1 MKKVDLR
8 NLGFFLAAIGISFS
22 CSPRSPNSPEFFTGD
37 LHEYIVDTLYLEK
50 DTKTKIL
57 PSDLTYIEI
66 DGEEFLYAFVN
77 YRLLKYSFPRG
88 ELLAVQEFEKEGP
101 DGIGTWIAGSLIKE
115 DGLFFISDNKEI
127 VRTDFKGK
135 VIDRTELPLIE
146 GDRLS
151 ANFNTMN
158 GNSMT
163 WISSGKKLIVSDV
176 PFVLK
181 EPNLS
186 YQDWIWVFDFET
198 GVNSTI
204 SFSYPEKYHAF
215 LDDPELGVY
224 SHKYVSGKHL
234 ISFPASDSILVLEGE
249 KKFWV
254 DGKSSE
260 ILMFEKGKVEPQ
272 GEWTVFLPSLYSSR
286 YKWILHDPY
295 QKIIL
300 RHLIIGNEGKDDLK
314 LNKTSFIILDE
325 QLEKKGELFFTNEMF
340 SGFGFSTPQGLYL
353 KLIPQQSD
361 DFEGYVRV
369 RVDL

>member
-1 MKKVDLR
+1 MIIFDLR
-8 NLGFFLAAIGISFS
+8 NLVLCFVVIAISFS
-22 CSPRSPNSPEFFTGD
+22 CSIRNPKSTELFTGD
-37 LHEYIVDTLYLEK
+37 LKEFIVDTLYLEK

-66 DGEEFLYAFVN
+66 NGVEFLYAFVN
-77 YRLLKYSFPRG
+77 YRLLKYSYTDG
-88 ELLAVQEFEKEGP
+88 KLMNVQEFEKEGP
-101 DGIGTWIAGSLIKE
+101 DGIGTWISGYLITE
-115 DGLFFISDNKEI
+115 NDMFFISDNKQI
-127 VRTDFKGK
+127 VRSDLNGK
-135 VIDRTELPLIE
+135 VVDRMKFPEVSE
-146 GDRLS
+146 DRIS

-158 GNSMT
+158 GNSIT
-163 WISSGKKLIVSDV
+163 WISSEKKLIVLDV

-186 YQDWIWVFDFET
+186 YEDWIWVFDFDSGE
-198 GVNSTI
+198 SKQI
-204 SFSYPEKYHAF
+204 SFKYPEGYKQF

-234 ISFPASDSILVLEGE
+234 ISFPATDSLLVLNGE

-254 DGKSSE
+254 DGKSSHTL
-260 ILMFEKGKVEPQ
+260 IFEKGKTEPH
-272 GEWTVFLPSLYSSR
+272 GEWTVFLPNLNSSR
-286 YKWILHDPY
+286 YKWLLHDPY

-300 RHLIIGNEGKDDLK
+300 RYLVIGNEGKDDLK

-325 QLEKKGELFFTNEMF
+325 QLEKKGEVFFTNEMF

-353 KLIPQQSD
+353 KLIPQLSD

-369 RVDL
+369 RVDI